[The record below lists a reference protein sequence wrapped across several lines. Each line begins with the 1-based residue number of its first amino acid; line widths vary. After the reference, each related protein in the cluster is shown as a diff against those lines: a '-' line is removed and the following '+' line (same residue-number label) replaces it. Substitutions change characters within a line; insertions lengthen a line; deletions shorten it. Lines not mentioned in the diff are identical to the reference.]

1 VHPVHEPRN
10 TRHESR
16 FTNHEPRITNHE
28 EEKMTIKKLWIPAF
42 FLVLALFPPLV
53 LSQYWLHVMII
64 SLFYVMMA
72 SSWNLIAGFTGQVSF
87 AHAAFAGV
95 GAYASGMLAV
105 SLGLTPWIGVLIGAG
120 AAGLLGLGLGYL
132 CIRMGGIY
140 LSLTTLGFSE
150 ILRIVITNEDKWT
163 RGTMGLQIP
172 GLFAEYSKASC
183 YYVFLVA
190 AVLLLIVV
198 YGVIHSELGLT
209 FRAVLNDEVAA
220 SSSGINTI
228 RVRILAFTLSSAM
241 AGLAGG
247 LYGHYLML
255 ITPDIPSLG
264 QMFLVLA
271 MTVIGGMGSFAG
283 PIIGSFVLEVLSEY
297 IRTYGEYHVL
307 LFGLVALAM
316 ARFAP
321 EGLMGL
327 FTQAWRKKWA
337 Y

>member
-1 VHPVHEPRN
+1 MK
-10 TRHESR
+10 
-16 FTNHEPRITNHE
+16 
-28 EEKMTIKKLWIPAF
+28 EKKILLLIP
-42 FLVLALFPPLV
+42 LLILAIFPPFV

-72 SSWNLIAGFTGQVSF
+72 SSWNLLAGYTGQVSF

-95 GAYASGMLAV
+95 GAYMSGMLTV
-105 SLGLTPWIGVLIGAG
+105 FLGLSPWLGIFAGAG
-120 AAGLLGLGLGYL
+120 VAAVLGFGLGFL

-150 ILRIVITNEDKWT
+150 ILRIVITNEEKWT
-163 RGTMGLQIP
+163 RGTMGLQTP
-172 GLFAEYSKASC
+172 GVFAEYSKTN
-183 YYVFLVA
+183 YYFLF
-190 AVLLLIVV
+190 LIFTILMLILIHRLIRSEW
-198 YGVIHSELGLT
+198 GVT

-220 SSSGINTI
+220 SASGINTI
-228 RVRILAFTLSSAM
+228 QVRILAFTLTSAM

-271 MTVIGGMGSFAG
+271 MAVIGGMGSFAG
-283 PIIGSFVLEVLSEY
+283 PIIGAFVLEILSEY
-297 IRTYGEYHVL
+297 IRGWGEYHVL
-307 LFGLVALAM
+307 LFGLIALTM

-321 EGLMGL
+321 EGIMGL
-327 FTQAWRKKWA
+327 WTTKRGKM
-337 Y
+337 

>member
-1 VHPVHEPRN
+1 MN
-10 TRHESR
+10 G
-16 FTNHEPRITNHE
+16 
-28 EEKMTIKKLWIPAF
+28 KKILWLI
-42 FLVLALFPPLV
+42 LLLILAIFPPFV

-72 SSWNLIAGFTGQVSF
+72 SSWNLLAGYTGQVSF
-87 AHAAFAGV
+87 AHAAFAGA
-95 GAYASGMLAV
+95 GAYISGMLTV
-105 SLGLTPWIGVLIGAG
+105 FLGLSPWMAIIAAAVG
-120 AAGLLGLGLGYL
+120 AAILGFGLGFL

-150 ILRIVITNEDKWT
+150 ILRIIITNEDKWT

-172 GLFAEYSKASC
+172 GLFAEYSKTN
-183 YYVFLVA
+183 YYF
-190 AVLLLIVV
+190 LLLLFTVLMLVLI
-198 YGVIHSELGLT
+198 YKLIHSEWGIT

-220 SSSGINTI
+220 SASGIHTI
-228 RVRILAFTLSSAM
+228 QVRILAFTLTSGM

-271 MTVIGGMGSFAG
+271 MAVIGGMGSFAG
-283 PIIGSFVLEVLSEY
+283 PIIGAFVLEILSEY
-297 IRTYGEYHVL
+297 IRSWGEYHVL
-307 LFGLVALAM
+307 LFGLIALAM

-321 EGLMGL
+321 EGIMGV
-327 FTQAWRKKWA
+327 WA
-337 Y
+337 NKRGNR